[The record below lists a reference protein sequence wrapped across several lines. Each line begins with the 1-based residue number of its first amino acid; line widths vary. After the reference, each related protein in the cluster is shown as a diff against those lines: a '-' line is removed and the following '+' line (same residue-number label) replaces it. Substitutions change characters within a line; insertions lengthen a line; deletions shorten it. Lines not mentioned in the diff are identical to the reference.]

1 VLTVEVI
8 LLNGGTLA
16 LIIAVPFE
24 GVEVAEDMGPPGII
38 EETTLP
44 DAEELPAAELPV
56 AVAEL
61 SDTGLTVVETTP
73 EDEVLVVTS

>member
-1 VLTVEVI
+1 MLTVEVI

-16 LIIAVPFE
+16 LTMAVPFE
-24 GVEVAEDMGPPGII
+24 GVEVAEDIGPPGMI

-44 DAEELPAAELPV
+44 DAEELPAAELSV
-56 AVAEL
+56 VVAEL

>member
-16 LIIAVPFE
+16 LTMAVPFE

-44 DAEELPAAELPV
+44 EAELAAAELPV